1 MKTFNIKDF
10 IKQYE
15 EVFEK
20 INEKYFNNELPSVV
34 LTVNSDTTK
43 GAFGWCTSK
52 EVWKHENDEHAYY
65 EIVLTAEHINR
76 TPEEIAGT
84 VLHEMI
90 HLYNLKNEIE
100 DTSGNGYYHNKKFKE
115 AAEKFG
121 LKVEKTDCGYSK
133 TELSEEQ
140 LEFIKSMN
148 LIKFDFHR
156 VATVKVSKPNKGK
169 KYQCPS
175 CGASFWS
182 SREMHVHCEDCDE
195 DFEVVNG

>member
-15 EVFEK
+15 EVFNK
-20 INEKYFNNELPSVV
+20 FNEKYFENELPTVV

-43 GAFGWCTSK
+43 GAYGWCTSGK
-52 EVWKHENDEHAYY
+52 VWKHEDDEDGFY

-76 TPEEIAGT
+76 APEEVAGT

-90 HLYNLKNEIE
+90 HLYNLQHEIA

-121 LKVEKTDCGYSK
+121 LKVEKTDYGWSQ
-133 TELSEEQ
+133 TTLSEEQ
-140 LEFIKSMN
+140 IEFVKTLN

-156 VATVKVSKPNKGK
+156 LKKGKVSKPNKGK
-169 KYQCPS
+169 KYQCPV
-175 CGASFWS
+175 CGSSFWS
-182 SREMHVHCEDCDE
+182 SKEMHVHCEDCDE
-195 DFEVVNG
+195 DFEIVN

>member
-15 EVFEK
+15 EVFDK
-20 INEKYFNNELPSVV
+20 FNEKYFDNELPTVV

-43 GAFGWCTSK
+43 GAYGWCTSGK
-52 EVWKHENDEHAYY
+52 VWKHEDEEDAYY

-76 TPEEIAGT
+76 APEEVAGT

-90 HLYNLKNEIE
+90 HLYNLKHEIV
-100 DTSGNGYYHNKKFKE
+100 DTSGNGYYYNKKFKE

-121 LKVEKTDCGYSK
+121 LKVEKTSYGYSK

-140 LEFIKSMN
+140 IEFVKTLN
-148 LIKFDFHR
+148 LTKFDFYR
-156 VATVKVSKPNKGK
+156 AKKGKVSKPNRGK

-182 SREMHVHCEDCDE
+182 SKEMHVHCEDCDE
-195 DFEVVNG
+195 DFEIVN